1 METWF
6 AISEAP
12 AASPPKKWKMAV
24 VTFAVVYVITWI
36 VIPRQQAWLPESW
49 PFYATNVITNAII
62 AVLMTYAVMPVT
74 ARVLRRWLY

>member
-6 AISEAP
+6 TISEAP
-12 AASPPKKWKMAV
+12 APSPPKKWKMAI

-36 VIPRQQAWLPESW
+36 IIPRQEAWLPESW

-62 AVLMTYAVMPVT
+62 AVLMTYAVMPVM
-74 ARVLRRWLY
+74 ARALRRWLY